1 MLIVGSLVT
10 TLVEMMPL
18 TATMMEPVSDVPPIH
33 NVHLLMV
40 LLPEVETLSAI
51 PLVSA

>member
-1 MLIVGSLVT
+1 MLIVVILVT
-10 TLVEMMPL
+10 TLVEMMPPI
-18 TATMMEPVSDVPPIH
+18 ATMTEPVSDVPLIP

-51 PLVSA
+51 ALVSA